1 MNKKIIYSTII
12 LTLSLTNLYLYY
24 QNNIQEQKL
33 NQLENEYTKTLTQEK
48 FINEHQTSLTTIK
61 TLKQEILGQEQKL
74 EELSKQIQSFT
85 KELINNQEK
94 LNEMEN

>member
-1 MNKKIIYSTII
+1 MNKKIIYPTII

-33 NQLENEYTKTLTQEK
+33 NQLKNEYTKNLTQEK